1 MVEDIEPYALT
12 LLVVG
17 GVLTLAIVSS
27 RVSQWV
33 RIPAPAFFLLGA
45 SLVASVVPAVSAP
58 SIVTV
63 DRVVTVALVLILF
76 DGGMQIGLRRIRRV
90 LGSVLGLGVLGTLLT
105 AAALALAAHLLLGF
119 SWVSALLLGTALAP
133 TDPAVVFSVL
143 GQREVQGRTGT
154 LLEGESGAND
164 PVGIAL
170 MLSLLGVGGA
180 LDGSAAVSALGTFAV
195 QLLVG
200 GAIGGVGGWLL
211 SQAMRRL
218 PLPGEGLYPLR
229 SVALAL
235 VIYGAATVAG
245 GSGFL
250 AVFLAGIVIGDDRAP
265 FEKEVRAFHTAL
277 ASLAEVA
284 AFVVLGLTV
293 PFTDLFSRPVWL
305 TGLVLASLLVF
316 VVRPLFVGPLLLLV
330 RLTWGERAFVLWSGL
345 KGAVP
350 VLLGTYVLSS
360 GQADEVLV
368 FDVVFVVVAFSVI
381 VQGGLVFPLAKRCGV
396 PMRTLEPRPWT
407 ANLRFRDRPDL
418 MRHHTVDDGSF
429 AEGRRLGELTLGDDS
444 AVSMIIRD
452 GNPAVPSEHT
462 TLAVGDEV
470 VVLTTDPAHDSDVAP
485 QFHAGT
491 DDGSGPPRS
500 TS

>member
-1 MVEDIEPYALT
+1 VSVVEDIEPYAWI

-17 GVLTLAIVSS
+17 GVLTLAIASS

-33 RIPAPAFFLLGA
+33 RVPAPAFFLLGA
-45 SLVASVVPAVSAP
+45 SLVASVSPTVSAP
-58 SIVTV
+58 SITTV
-63 DRVVTVALVLILF
+63 DRIVTVALVLILF
-76 DGGMQIGLRRIRRV
+76 DGGMHIGLRRIRTV
-90 LGSVLGLGVLGTLLT
+90 LGSVLGLGIVGTLLT
-105 AAALALAAHLLLGF
+105 AAALAVAAHLLFGF
-119 SWVSALLLGTALAP
+119 GWVSALLLGTALAP

-170 MLSLLGVGGA
+170 MISLLGLGGA
-180 LDGSAAVSALGTFAV
+180 LDGSAAVSALETFVV

-200 GAIGGVGGWLL
+200 AAVGGVGGWLL
-211 SQAMRRL
+211 SQAMQRL

-229 SVALAL
+229 TVALAL
-235 VIYGAATVAG
+235 GVYGAATVAG

-250 AVFLAGIVIGDDRAP
+250 AVFVAGIVIGDDRAP
-265 FEKEVRAFHTAL
+265 FQHEVRAFHTAL

-305 TGLVLASLLVF
+305 TGLVLAALLVF
-316 VVRPLFVGPLLLLV
+316 VVRPVLVGPLLLAV
-330 RLTWGERAFVLWSGL
+330 RLRWGERAFVLWSGL

-350 VLLGTYVLSS
+350 VLLGTYVLTS
-360 GQADEVLV
+360 GQVDDVLV
-368 FDVVFVVVAFSVI
+368 FDVIFVVVAFSVI
-381 VQGGLVFPLAKRCGV
+381 VQGSLVFPFARRWRV
-396 PMRTLEPRPWT
+396 PMRALEPRPWT

-429 AEGRRLGELTLGDDS
+429 AEGRRLDELAFGDGT
-444 AVSMIIRD
+444 AVSMVIRD
-452 GNPAVPSEHT
+452 GNPAVPSEAT
-462 TLAVGDEV
+462 TLSAGDEV

-485 QFHAGT
+485 QFDADT
-491 DDGSGPPRS
+491 QTGS
-500 TS
+500 

>member
-1 MVEDIEPYALT
+1 MVEDIEPYAWI
-12 LLVVG
+12 LLLVG
-17 GVLTLAIVSS
+17 GVLTLAIASS

-33 RIPAPAFFLLGA
+33 RVPAPAFFLLGA
-45 SLVASVVPAVSAP
+45 SLVASGFSAVTAP
-58 SIVTV
+58 SISTV
-63 DRVVTVALVLILF
+63 DRIVTVALVLILF
-76 DGGMQIGLRRIRRV
+76 DGGMHIGLRRIRTV
-90 LGSVLGLGVLGTLLT
+90 LGAVLSLGVVGTLLT
-105 AAALALAAHLLLGF
+105 AAALAVAAHFLFGF
-119 SWVSALLLGTALAP
+119 TWVAALLLGTALAP

-143 GQREVQGRTGT
+143 GQREVVGRTGT

-170 MLSLLGVGGA
+170 MVSLLGLAGTLTA
-180 LDGSAAVSALGTFAV
+180 SAALSAMGTFAV

-200 GAIGGVGGWLL
+200 GAVGGVGGWLL

-229 SVALAL
+229 TVALA
-235 VIYGAATVAG
+235 VAIYGAATVAG

-250 AVFLAGIVIGDDRAP
+250 AVFVAGIVIGDDRAP
-265 FEKEVRAFHTAL
+265 FKNEVRAFHTAL

-305 TGLVLASLLVF
+305 TGLVLAALLTF
-316 VVRPLFVGPLLLLV
+316 VVRPVLVGPLLLAI

-350 VLLGTYVLSS
+350 VLLGTYVLTS
-360 GQADEVLV
+360 GQADEVLL
-368 FDVVFVVVAFSVI
+368 FDVIFVVVAFSVI
-381 VQGGLVFPLAKRCGV
+381 VQGSLVFPLARRWQV
-396 PMRTLEPRPWT
+396 PMRALEPRPWT
-407 ANLRFRDRPDL
+407 ANLRFRDPPDL

-429 AEGRRLGELTLGDDS
+429 AQGRRLDELTLGDDT

-452 GNPAVPSEHT
+452 GNPAVASEAT
-462 TLAVGDEV
+462 TLNAGDEV
-470 VVLTTDPAHDSDVAP
+470 VVLTTDPAHDSHIAP
-485 QFHAGT
+485 QFRADT
-491 DDGSGPPRS
+491 DTEP
-500 TS
+500 

>member
-1 MVEDIEPYALT
+1 VVEDIEPYAWT

-17 GVLTLAIVSS
+17 GVLTLAIASS

-45 SLVASVVPAVSAP
+45 SLVASVFPTVSAP
-58 SIVTV
+58 SISTV
-63 DRVVTVALVLILF
+63 DRIVTVALVLILF
-76 DGGMQIGLRRIRRV
+76 DGGMHIGLRRIRTV
-90 LGSVLGLGVLGTLLT
+90 LGSVLSLGIAGTLLT
-105 AAALALAAHLLLGF
+105 AAALAAAAHLLFGF

-170 MLSLLGVGGA
+170 MISLLGLGGA
-180 LDGSAAVSALGTFAV
+180 LDGSAALSGSGTFAV
-195 QLLVG
+195 QLVVGALVG
-200 GAIGGVGGWLL
+200 GAGGWLL
-211 SQAMRRL
+211 SQAMQRL

-229 SVALAL
+229 TTALAL
-235 VIYGAATVAG
+235 LVFGAATVAG

-265 FEKEVRAFHTAL
+265 FKNEVRAFHTAL

-293 PFTDLFSRPVWL
+293 PFSDLFARPVWL
-305 TGLVLASLLVF
+305 TGLVMAVLLVF
-316 VVRPLFVGPLLLLV
+316 VVRPVLVGPLLLAV

-360 GQADEVLV
+360 GQADAVLV

-381 VQGGLVFPLAKRCGV
+381 VQGSLVFPLARRWNV
-396 PMRTLEPRPWT
+396 PMRALEPRPWT

-429 AEGRRLGELTLGDDS
+429 AEGRRLDELGLGDET
-444 AVSMIIRD
+444 AVSMVIRD
-452 GNPAVPSEHT
+452 GNPAVPSEAT
-462 TLAVGDEV
+462 TLASGDEV

-485 QFHAGT
+485 RFRA
-491 DDGSGPPRS
+491 DPEP
-500 TS
+500 